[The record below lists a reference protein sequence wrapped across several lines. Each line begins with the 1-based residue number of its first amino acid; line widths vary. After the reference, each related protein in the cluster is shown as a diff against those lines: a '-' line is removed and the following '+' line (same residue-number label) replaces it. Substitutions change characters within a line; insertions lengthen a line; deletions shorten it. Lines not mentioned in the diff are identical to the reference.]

1 MSNKK
6 TTYNGMPEL
15 QEFLTRIGFSLYQGF
30 LDVGSTANQCNW
42 YACRTVPI
50 STTAIILK
58 A

>member
-1 MSNKK
+1 MSK
-6 TTYNGMPEL
+6 YRGMPEL
-15 QEFLTRIGFSLYQGF
+15 QEFLIEIGFSLHQGF